1 MDYSFEPTLEVMNF
15 KHIQVKGFRD
25 EQEDRFNT
33 HMSFIESDT
42 SQPLKLFSVHDGHVG
57 TDTVEYLQGVV
68 EDKWDDIQ
76 EGEGLMLTPPPKI
89 EDDSNVKLLADLYTS
104 AHNET
109 KKNESGA
116 VSITA
121 LAIKHDA
128 VYFCW
133 IGDCEGCLFLNDP
146 TITAKGHI
154 YHHPSQYVHTI
165 DFAEVELDAPKLAT
179 DPSTDNHLTPVCSIP
194 GSLLSGMQD
203 RLTFPRKP
211 RAESHAHPE
220 HIFQEKE
227 SYTNFDKIV
236 PNYFPNPTSKRE
248 FELVRLFREKKK
260 NKKGNK
266 KQTTMDIQIH
276 KVGNAILTS
285 DARISECIQPTRSI
299 GDYVKCRGSILRFPT
314 VMRVMFPDPPTQK
327 LKDHCYILLCCDG
340 FFSEYAFSGLADLCR
355 FIANPDSFF
364 SESFYCRG
372 QVLTERLIAARLLPP
387 SLEHVEDASQFPLY
401 KEWKECQNWEEK
413 ITFITTSH
421 MTAVKSEEFKAV
433 VEEKSRHETW
443 LRTCETTIKI
453 SENAWGPTFYR
464 EYLHNIAASMAVL
477 MGSRDNVTLVM
488 TKAFT

>member
-1 MDYSFEPTLEVMNF
+1 MDYSFEPTLEDLNF
-15 KHIQVKGFRD
+15 KHIQEKGFRD

-33 HMSFIESDT
+33 HMSFIESDI
-42 SQPLKLFSVHDGHVG
+42 SQPLKLFSVHDGHSG
-57 TDTVEYLQGVV
+57 TDTVDHLQSVI
-68 EDKWDDIQ
+68 EKKWDEIE

-109 KKNESGA
+109 KNNESGA

-146 TITAKGHI
+146 ATPAKGHI
-154 YHHPSQYVHTI
+154 YHLPSQYVHTI
-165 DFAEVELDAPKLAT
+165 DFAEVELDPQKIAT

-203 RLTFPRKP
+203 RLNFPRKP

-227 SYTNFDKIV
+227 SYTDFDNIV

-276 KVGNAILTS
+276 KVGNAILTH
-285 DARISECIQPTRSI
+285 DARISGCIQPTRSI
-299 GDYVKCRGSILRFPT
+299 GDNVTGKRFILRFPT
-314 VMRVMFPDPPTQK
+314 VMRVMFPDPPTQY

-372 QVLTERLIAARLLPP
+372 QVLTERLIAARKLPP

-401 KEWKECQNWEEK
+401 KEWKECQNWQQK

-421 MTAVKSEEFKAV
+421 MIAVKSKEFEAV
-433 VEEKSRHETW
+433 LAEKREHETW
-443 LRTCETTIKI
+443 LSACEIAIKL
-453 SENAWGPTFYR
+453 SEDLWGPTSYR
-464 EYLHNIAASMAVL
+464 NYLHHIAASMAVL